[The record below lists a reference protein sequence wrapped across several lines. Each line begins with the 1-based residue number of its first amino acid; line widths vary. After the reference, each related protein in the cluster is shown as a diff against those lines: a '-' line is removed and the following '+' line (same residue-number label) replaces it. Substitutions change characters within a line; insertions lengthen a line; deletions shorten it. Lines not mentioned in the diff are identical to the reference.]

1 MKINLSGHHVEV
13 KSSIQEHLEEK
24 FLKLGTHF
32 PSLIAIDVII
42 SKEKNK
48 FQVELITNYEGGRI
62 ITDYRT
68 IHAVLYLVVMFF
80 LSPFVWQVCFFEEPR
95 KRFIVSYVHSIL
107 KGEDK

>member
-1 MKINLSGHHVEV
+1 MEIWTIFGSLWLSLWVMAV
-13 KSSIQEHLEEK
+13 WK
-24 FLKLGTHF
+24 TY
-32 PSLIAIDVII
+32 PAI
-42 SKEKNK
+42 
-48 FQVELITNYEGGRI
+48 ITLVSNYEGGRI